1 MNFELE
7 QQFNRD
13 GFLVVKNLLE
23 LDFIDQV
30 RGSIKRNIDDV
41 LIAYNNTPG
50 ESLEVSLS
58 KLFKYDTESYKKV
71 VGSLW
76 RKIEVY
82 DLLHSPS
89 IRKFLIDTFS
99 WGGINI
105 PGGQVVHIMGDSLR
119 IPGGYHGISAHQD
132 WPSVM
137 GSLDG
142 LVVWTPL
149 QDITEDLFPLEV
161 IPGSHKMGMMKL
173 TNNQDAPWEVDP
185 SQYKNEDFVK
195 VLLKKGDVVFMSY
208 FTLHQS
214 SLSGSK
220 DAIRLACST
229 RYDNTGE
236 KNFIRRCFPTAYIR
250 TVDRKLY
257 LSENDEI

>member
-1 MNFELE
+1 MNFKLV

-13 GFLVVKNLLE
+13 GFLIVKNLFDV
-23 LDFIDQV
+23 DFIDGV
-30 RGSIKRNIDDV
+30 KESIKRNVDDV
-41 LIAYNNTPG
+41 LIAYNNRPG
-50 ESLEVSLS
+50 ESLEISLT
-58 KLFKYDTESYKKV
+58 KLFKYDVEKYKKV
-71 VGSLW
+71 VSSLW

-99 WGGINI
+99 WGGVNI
-105 PGGQVVHIMGDSLR
+105 PGGQVVHVMGDALR

-142 LVVWTPL
+142 MVVWVPL

-161 IPGSHKMGMMKL
+161 VPGSHKKGMMKL
-173 TNNQDAPWEVDP
+173 SNNPDAPWEVD
-185 SQYKNEDFVK
+185 STNYSHEDFLK
-195 VLLKKGDVVFMSY
+195 VLLKKGDVIFMSY
-208 FTLHQS
+208 FTLHRSGLS
-214 SLSGSK
+214 SSK

-229 RYDNTGE
+229 RYDNASE
-236 KNFIRRCFPTAYIR
+236 KDFIKRCFPTAYLR

-257 LSENDEI
+257 LSSND